1 MILIN
6 ESEYPKEFFM
16 KQSICI
22 LNLMCIFI
30 LIFIGC
36 TRDPFYRQGN
46 NIDIELKKKIGI
58 VAFDNREKL
67 ISQASIDKF
76 YTNIVSHMKQQDP
89 SLYFIVNDNMPEVL
103 QTTSRL
109 LSPDHIDRQALIESA
124 RKQGY
129 QALIW
134 ARIHDMGIVYQKAGI
149 WGFRKKMPFV
159 QFSGEFSLFDCET
172 HTKLWYLPL
181 EETYRLDKLFNAN
194 EEKQSV
200 LNDITINKELARLS
214 ENIASQLVVVLK
226 NEPWKGF
233 IIENNND
240 LYVISSGLKAGVVN
254 NMTLNVIGSMGTIN
268 GIYNQT
274 YVVPGN
280 SIGQIQIVEVDDHT
294 SKGVPL
300 YGNQLEKSVS
310 VCR

>member
-1 MILIN
+1 
-6 ESEYPKEFFM
+6 M
-16 KQSICI
+16 KKSICI
-22 LNLMCIFI
+22 INLVCIFFT
-30 LIFIGC
+30 IFIGC
-36 TRDPFYRQGN
+36 TRDPFYRQKN
-46 NIDIELKKKIGI
+46 DVLINLKKKIGI
-58 VAFDNREKL
+58 VAFDNREKK
-67 ISQASIDKF
+67 ISQSSIDKF
-76 YTNIVSHMKQQDP
+76 YTNIISQIIQQDS
-89 SLYFIVNDNMPEVL
+89 SLYFIIKDEMPEVL

-134 ARIHDMGIVYQKAGI
+134 ARIHDIGIVNQKAGI

-159 QFSGEFSLFDCET
+159 RYSGEFSLFDCET

-194 EEKQSV
+194 EEKQTV
-200 LNDITINKELARLS
+200 LNDITINKLLTRIS
-214 ENIASQLVVVLK
+214 ENIGSQIVVVLK

-233 IIENNND
+233 IIENNDD
-240 LYVISSGLKAGVVN
+240 LYVISSGLNAGVVN
-254 NMTLNVIGSMGTIN
+254 NMTLNVIGSMGNIE
-268 GIYNQT
+268 GIYNQK

-280 SIGQIQIVEVDDHT
+280 SIGQIQIVEVEDNI

-300 YGNQLEKSVS
+300 YGNQLEKSVC